1 MTHNL
6 DHANGGG
13 FLLGSAASEEP
24 WLADGLDH
32 DAMLE
37 YTSSALDTLS
47 LDAPFLPTADPAADP
62 ATAPTGLPL
71 EEETAADESGI
82 GELERCTTQQ
92 LEEFLPPSPHDEEIE
107 PLDGLG
113 PVPAGPRAGPVLAS
127 TSMS

>member
-47 LDAPFLPTADPAADP
+47 RAVRLPRFVTPNQTPVQTQGRGDP
-62 ATAPTGLPL
+62 
-71 EEETAADESGI
+71 
-82 GELERCTTQQ
+82 
-92 LEEFLPPSPHDEEIE
+92 
-107 PLDGLG
+107 
-113 PVPAGPRAGPVLAS
+113 
-127 TSMS
+127 